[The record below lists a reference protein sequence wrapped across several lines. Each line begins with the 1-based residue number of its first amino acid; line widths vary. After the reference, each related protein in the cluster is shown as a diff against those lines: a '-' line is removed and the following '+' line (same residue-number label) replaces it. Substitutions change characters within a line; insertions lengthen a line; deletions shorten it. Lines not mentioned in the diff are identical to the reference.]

1 MWLYP
6 EPKPK
11 LWFKSEPEPK
21 MIISAL
27 QHWTFY
33 ISVSAWWNFLKSF
46 CFRFNCLNAVCFK
59 LCSIYRVKDG
69 LDQWRGA
76 AHGPRP
82 PHAGTFCQV
91 SLLQLLSVVSARGGG
106 GLRCGWQPSAALR
119 QRQLQEESFEK
130 RKNWQSYY
138 LSLPHTKLLFFLTQ
152 KIKSLPDMIPRCESG
167 PCSYLC
173 MFYTFLSFPTLTPI
187 SPKYLLF
194 CCCCFCRFSYTVAA
208 KPVIW
213 FRKNVIEPNRGEPQP
228 WYHR

>member
-33 ISVSAWWNFLKSF
+33 ISASAWWNFLKSF

-106 GLRCGWQPSAALR
+106 AALR
-119 QRQLQEESFEK
+119 VTALCCSATATVARRVFREK
-130 RKNWQSYY
+130 EK
-138 LSLPHTKLLFFLTQ
+138 LTKLLFVAATHKAF
-152 KIKSLPDMIPRCESG
+152 I
-167 PCSYLC
+167 
-173 MFYTFLSFPTLTPI
+173 
-187 SPKYLLF
+187 
-194 CCCCFCRFSYTVAA
+194 FSYSKNKVASWYDSSLW
-208 KPVIW
+208 IW
-213 FRKNVIEPNRGEPQP
+213 PMLLSVHVLYIFIVSYPHP
-228 WYHR
+228 YLT